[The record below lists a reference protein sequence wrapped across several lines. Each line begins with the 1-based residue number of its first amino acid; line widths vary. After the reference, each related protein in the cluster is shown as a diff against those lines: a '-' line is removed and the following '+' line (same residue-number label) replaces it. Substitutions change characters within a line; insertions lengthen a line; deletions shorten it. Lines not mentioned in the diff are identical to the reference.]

1 VLAAQAGLCAVG
13 CPRGRAARVSSAA
26 VDRDTVLWTL
36 VLFFG
41 ASLMFATIRDA
52 TRGEG
57 IGVALVAQVA
67 AGLLLV
73 AGIVLYVR
81 RKR

>member
-1 VLAAQAGLCAVG
+1 M
-13 CPRGRAARVSSAA
+13 
-26 VDRDTVLWTL
+26 DRDTVLWTL

-57 IGVALVAQVA
+57 IGVALVAQLA

-73 AGIVLYVR
+73 AGIVIYVR

>member
-1 VLAAQAGLCAVG
+1 ME
-13 CPRGRAARVSSAA
+13 RN
-26 VDRDTVLWTL
+26 TILWTL

-52 TRGEG
+52 TRGDG
-57 IGVALVAQVA
+57 IGVALAAQLA

-73 AGIVLYVR
+73 AVIVIYVR

>member
-1 VLAAQAGLCAVG
+1 
-13 CPRGRAARVSSAA
+13 

-57 IGVALVAQVA
+57 IGVALIAQVA
-67 AGLLLV
+67 AGLVLV

>member
-1 VLAAQAGLCAVG
+1 ME
-13 CPRGRAARVSSAA
+13 RN
-26 VDRDTVLWTL
+26 TMLWTL

-57 IGVALVAQVA
+57 VGVALAAQLA
-67 AGLLLV
+67 AGLVLV
-73 AGIVLYVR
+73 AAIVVYMR
-81 RKR
+81 RRR

>member
-1 VLAAQAGLCAVG
+1 VE
-13 CPRGRAARVSSAA
+13 RN
-26 VDRDTVLWTL
+26 TVLWTL

-57 IGVALVAQVA
+57 IGVALAAQLA

-73 AGIVLYVR
+73 AVIVLYVR

>member
-1 VLAAQAGLCAVG
+1 
-13 CPRGRAARVSSAA
+13 
-26 VDRDTVLWTL
+26 VDRNTVLWTL

-57 IGVALVAQVA
+57 IGIALAAQLA
-67 AGLLLV
+67 AGLLLIAV
-73 AGIVLYVR
+73 IVLYVKR
-81 RKR
+81 RGR

>member
-1 VLAAQAGLCAVG
+1 MRPVE
-13 CPRGRAARVSSAA
+13 RN
-26 VDRDTVLWTL
+26 TVLWTL

-57 IGVALVAQVA
+57 VGVALAAQLA
-67 AGLLLV
+67 AGLVLV
-73 AGIVLYVR
+73 AAIVVYMR
-81 RKR
+81 RRR

>member
-1 VLAAQAGLCAVG
+1 
-13 CPRGRAARVSSAA
+13 
-26 VDRDTVLWTL
+26 VDRQTVLWTL

-52 TRGEG
+52 TRDGG
-57 IGVALVAQVA
+57 IGLAIAAQLA
-67 AGLLLV
+67 AGAVLV
-73 AGIVLYVR
+73 TVIVLYVK

>member
-1 VLAAQAGLCAVG
+1 M
-13 CPRGRAARVSSAA
+13 
-26 VDRDTVLWTL
+26 DRNTVLWTL

-57 IGVALVAQVA
+57 IGVALAAQLA
-67 AGLLLV
+67 AGLLLIAV
-73 AGIVLYVR
+73 IVLYVR
-81 RKR
+81 GRKGR

>member
-1 VLAAQAGLCAVG
+1 ME
-13 CPRGRAARVSSAA
+13 RN
-26 VDRDTVLWTL
+26 TVLWTL

-73 AGIVLYVR
+73 AVIVLYVR

>member
-1 VLAAQAGLCAVG
+1 M
-13 CPRGRAARVSSAA
+13 
-26 VDRDTVLWTL
+26 LWTL

-57 IGVALVAQVA
+57 IGIALAAQLA

-73 AGIVLYVR
+73 TAIVLYMR
-81 RKR
+81 RRR

>member
-1 VLAAQAGLCAVG
+1 
-13 CPRGRAARVSSAA
+13 
-26 VDRDTVLWTL
+26 VDRNTLLWTL

-57 IGVALVAQVA
+57 IGVALAAQLA

-73 AGIVLYVR
+73 AVIVLYMR
-81 RKR
+81 RRR

>member
-1 VLAAQAGLCAVG
+1 
-13 CPRGRAARVSSAA
+13 
-26 VDRDTVLWTL
+26 VDRNTLLWTL

-57 IGVALVAQVA
+57 IGVALAAQLA

-73 AGIVLYVR
+73 AVIVLYMR
-81 RKR
+81 RRGR